1 LKSTNSKRNEE
12 DNDKSRL
19 KRIKGS
25 SKEAEMTPMKLNELK
40 IVFDN
45 KNDVNNN
52 YQNYSDNRMNSA
64 LYTAKTPDRSFMTNN
79 TNKLSKKTV
88 FVNA

>member
-1 LKSTNSKRNEE
+1 
-12 DNDKSRL
+12 
-19 KRIKGS
+19 
-25 SKEAEMTPMKLNELK
+25 MTPMKLNELK

-45 KNDVNNN
+45 KNDMNNN
-52 YQNYSDNRMNSA
+52 YQNFSDNRVTSPLHNV
-64 LYTAKTPDRSFMTNN
+64 KTPDRSFMTNN